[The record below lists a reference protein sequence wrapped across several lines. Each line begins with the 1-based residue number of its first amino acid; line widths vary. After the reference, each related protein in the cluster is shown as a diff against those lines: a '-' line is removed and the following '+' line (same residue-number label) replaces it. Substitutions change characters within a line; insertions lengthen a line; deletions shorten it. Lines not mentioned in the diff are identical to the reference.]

1 MSKYTDWNKPNLEH
15 LWDIYNK
22 DQSNFENL
30 VIAYTDLVHKTASS
44 ISKNLPSHI
53 DFNDL
58 VSDGYI
64 GLMDAIRKYDSSY
77 GFKFETYA
85 SFRIRGEILDKLRQF
100 DWAPRSIRSKNR
112 EIDSAIEKLSSEL
125 GREPTDVEIAN
136 LLGWEMVEVSKIQG
150 YGQAASVF
158 NIDDAVNSRGEL
170 FKLSDILA
178 DKDYDFEILDD
189 ADLSMLKNKIL
200 DAFKHLSSQ
209 QKAVFFLHYIEGLSL
224 KEIGSM
230 MEVTESRVCQIH
242 TGALDSIWKFCVPNW
257 DL

>member
-1 MSKYTDWNKPNLEH
+1 MNKVNKKNLNR
-15 LWDIYNK
+15 LWDQYYIDGSTFQDLILAY
-22 DQSNFENL
+22 SSL
-30 VIAYTDLVHKTASS
+30 VEKTAFS
-44 ISKNLPSHI
+44 ISKSLPSHI
-53 DFNDL
+53 DFDDL

-112 EIDSAIEKLSSEL
+112 EIDSAVEKLSGEL
-125 GREPTDVEIAN
+125 GREPTDSEIAN
-136 LLGWEMVEVSKIQG
+136 LLGWELSDISKIQG
-150 YGQAASVF
+150 YGQSASVF
-158 NIDDAVNSRGEL
+158 NIDDAINSNGES
-170 FKLSDILA
+170 FKLSDMLA
-178 DKDYDFEILDD
+178 DVDYDSQIVDD
-189 ADLSMLKNKIL
+189 EDLELLRNKIIES
-200 DAFKHLSSQ
+200 FKHLNSQ

-230 MEVTESRVCQIH
+230 LEVTESRVCQIH
-242 TGALDSIWKFCVPNW
+242 TGALDSIWKFCVPSW